1 MCGPRSRG
9 EPRGGAG
16 GGRPAHLMRLALDA
30 AGCCCS
36 ASGGLGGVEEV
47 GVCGG
52 RVLGAEVEHGGEL
65 EVVVL
70 CLLRL
75 VLVNSKTLSF
85 Q

>member
-36 ASGGLGGVEEV
+36 ASGGLGGGEEV
-47 GVCGG
+47 GVCGD
-52 RVLGAEVEHGGEL
+52 RVLGAEAAESL
-65 EVVVL
+65 EQ
-70 CLLRL
+70 RQ
-75 VLVNSKTLSF
+75 STEAS
-85 Q
+85 